1 MSRPRVALL
10 WLETTAPGSAPGHH
24 LLGTRQRLEAGG
36 YAVSTERVI
45 AEREPGPKLRRIAK
59 LSLRSLR
66 TALRAD
72 VLIAR
77 WHPALFP
84 SVLFWR
90 ALRRRVVLLVQGPPG
105 TAFVA
110 HPILGRV
117 PGIRTMYRI
126 NLRLAS
132 ALAVPH
138 VGIAESVAR
147 DANVPVSEIAIL
159 PNGHPEQQDLGESS
173 LSSELPA
180 RYVLFAGALA
190 HWQGVGVMLE
200 ATRSPAWPDGL
211 TLLIIGDGADVG
223 LVEAASGPRVRYL
236 GRRSPAEVGEALRGA
251 VCSLSPKVLTDV
263 TSSGISPFKVLEA
276 GTQST
281 AVVATRVPGQAEYVD
296 QYACGLL
303 IEPGD
308 AEGLAH
314 AVSKL
319 HYDEDLAHELG
330 RNGRAASRNFRW
342 ENHAAE
348 LSRLV
353 EPRQSP

>member
-1 MSRPRVALL
+1 
-10 WLETTAPGSAPGHH
+10 
-24 LLGTRQRLEAGG
+24 
-36 YAVSTERVI
+36 
-45 AEREPGPKLRRIAK
+45 
-59 LSLRSLR
+59 
-66 TALRAD
+66 
-72 VLIAR
+72 
-77 WHPALFP
+77 
-84 SVLFWR
+84 
-90 ALRRRVVLLVQGPPG
+90 
-105 TAFVA
+105 
-110 HPILGRV
+110 
-117 PGIRTMYRI
+117 MYRI

-138 VGIAESVAR
+138 VGIADAVAR

-159 PNGHPEQQDLGESS
+159 PNGHPEQQAVGESS
-173 LSSELPA
+173 LGRELPA

-200 ATRSPAWPDGL
+200 ATRSPTWPGGL
-211 TLLIIGDGADVG
+211 PLVVIGDGADVG
-223 LVEAASGPRVRYL
+223 LVEAALSPTVRYL
-236 GRRSPAEVGEALRGA
+236 GRRSPAEVAEALRGA
-251 VCSLSPKVLTDV
+251 VCSLSPKVLTEV

-296 QYACGLL
+296 KYACGLL

-308 AEGLAH
+308 AEELAH

-319 HYDEDLAHELG
+319 YHDEDLARELG
-330 RNGRAASRNFRW
+330 RNGRAASQDFRW

-353 EPRQSP
+353 EPRQSPGGDAPRERGR